1 MWNFLI
7 KFPKKTG
14 TRGLFN
20 VSNVKRCIYLHVY
33 TGFCPNLFRM
43 ETHFMPQELEVAHFG
58 CHHPHELRAGPCGL
72 LFRLRCIGRFLASL
86 VSGSAFS
93 FSLRIFPV
101 DSTHWL
107 TGLQGLKRLKALG
120 DEPILLQDILQLL
133 HILKSMPL
141 QEQSEKSCTRGDLRL
156 CIYIYMY

>member
-1 MWNFLI
+1 MGCSTYQV
-7 KFPKKTG
+7 KKMH
-14 TRGLFN
+14 LF
-20 VSNVKRCIYLHVY
+20 LHVY

-43 ETHFMPQELEVAHFG
+43 ETHFTPQGSEVAHFG
-58 CHHPHELRAGPCGL
+58 CHHPHELRAGPSGL
-72 LFRLRCIGRFLASL
+72 LFRLKRAGRFLASL
-86 VSGSAFS
+86 VSGCAFS

-133 HILKSMPL
+133 HILKWPMPL
-141 QEQSEKSCTRGDLRL
+141 QEQSEKSCGRGDL
-156 CIYIYMY
+156 